1 MDNSNVDDWEGE
13 EFWEFRLYVT
23 GKTPRSLET
32 FDNLKELCE
41 AHLKGNCNIEVLD
54 LRENPELAKDKN
66 ITAIPTL
73 IKELPPPIKRVIG
86 TLANEEKVLVGLEII
101 PHR

>member
-1 MDNSNVDDWEGE
+1 M
-13 EFWEFRLYVT
+13 
-23 GKTPRSLET
+23 
-32 FDNLKELCE
+32 
-41 AHLKGNCNIEVLD
+41 
-54 LRENPELAKDKN
+54 
-66 ITAIPTL
+66 TAIPTL

>member
-1 MDNSNVDDWEGE
+1 MDNSNVDNGEGE
-13 EFWEFRLYVT
+13 EFWEFRLFVT

-41 AHLKGNCNIEVLD
+41 AYLKGNCSIEVLD
-54 LRENPELAKDKN
+54 LRENPELAKDEN